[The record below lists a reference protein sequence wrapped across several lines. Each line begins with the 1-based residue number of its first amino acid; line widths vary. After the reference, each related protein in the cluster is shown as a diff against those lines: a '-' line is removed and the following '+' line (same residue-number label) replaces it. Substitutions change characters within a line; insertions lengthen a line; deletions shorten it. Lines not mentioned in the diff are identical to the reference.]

1 MEFDLPLSFEKED
14 VEYAGSKQT
23 KKDSIFF
30 CFFCVSQDWLLI
42 KYTSSKDIFCLFLRQ
57 VSKTTTLCGMA

>member
-23 KKDSIFF
+23 KKYTFF
-30 CFFCVSQDWLLI
+30 CFSYFSQD
-42 KYTSSKDIFCLFLRQ
+42 
-57 VSKTTTLCGMA
+57 

>member
-23 KKDSIFF
+23 KKYTFF
-30 CFFCVSQDWLLI
+30 CFSYFSQDWLLI